1 MREIIISK
9 AEDGEKLKKLCFKYF
24 DKAPQSFTYKM
35 LRKKNITLNGKKA
48 DPEAILRNGDNVK
61 LFLSEETISLFHT
74 ERRGNGLDASDSTVK
89 SKNIFTLNEKN
100 IIYECDDFIII
111 SKPAGILSQK
121 SSPQDYSVNE
131 AVIDHMISSGEIT
144 PDSLNIFR
152 PSVCNRL
159 DRNTSGIITAGK
171 TLKGLRYLND
181 LLSIKNASG
190 VEKKYLTI
198 THGEFDRDGIHD
210 LYYIKD
216 EKENKAVVSDK
227 RSAGASLIKTGFRK
241 IDFNK
246 TSNISLV
253 ECTLYTGKSHQIR
266 VTLQYLG
273 FPVVGDVKY
282 GDRIKDRSLKPRPKR
297 QLLHA
302 YQLKLSDNELFT
314 ADIPEDMNGYME
326 FPRSQRFNL

>member
-35 LRKKNITLNGKKA
+35 LRKKNITLNGRKA
-48 DPEAILRNGDNVK
+48 DPDAVLSTGDSIK
-61 LFLSEETISLFHT
+61 LFLSDETIELFHT
-74 ERRGNGLDASDSTVK
+74 EVSTTGNHIDKK
-89 SKNIFTLNEKN
+89 SLFRLNDGN
-100 IIYECDDFIII
+100 IIYECDDYIII
-111 SKPAGILSQK
+111 NKPAGILSQK
-121 SSPQDYSVNE
+121 SSQDDYSVND
-131 AVIDHMISSGEIT
+131 AVIDYMISCGEIT
-144 PDSLNIFR
+144 DSSLNTFR

-171 TLKGLRYLND
+171 TLKGLRYLSESR
-181 LLSIKNASG
+181 LSKLPES
-190 VEKKYLTI
+190 
-198 THGEFDRDGIHD
+198 
-210 LYYIKD
+210 
-216 EKENKAVVSDK
+216 ENKAVVSDTP
-227 RSAGASLIKTGFRK
+227 STGSVK
-241 IDFNK
+241 IITGLKQLKYNK
-246 TSNISLV
+246 DRNISLV

-282 GDRIKDRSLKPRPKR
+282 GNRQLDRRLSPRPKR

-302 YQLKLSDNELFT
+302 YKLILGDNREYT

>member
-35 LRKKNITLNGKKA
+35 LRKKNITLNGRKA
-48 DPEAILRNGDNVK
+48 DPDAVLSTGDSIK
-61 LFLSEETISLFHT
+61 LFLSDETIELFHT
-74 ERRGNGLDASDSTVK
+74 EVSTIGNHIDKKFL
-89 SKNIFTLNEKN
+89 FRLNDGN
-100 IIYECDDFIII
+100 IIYECDDYIII
-111 SKPAGILSQK
+111 NKPAGILSQK
-121 SSPQDYSVNE
+121 SSQDDYSVND
-131 AVIDHMISSGEIT
+131 AVIDYMISCGEIT
-144 PDSLNIFR
+144 DRSLNTFR

-171 TLKGLRYLND
+171 TLKGLRYLSESLGSKSSSD
-181 LLSIKNASG
+181 T
-190 VEKKYLTI
+190 EKKYLTI
-198 THGEFDRDGIHD
+198 VHGDFNKNGIAE
-210 LYYIKD
+210 LYYKKD
-216 EKENKAVVSDK
+216 ESENKAVVSDTP
-227 RSAGASLIKTGFRK
+227 STGSVK
-241 IDFNK
+241 IITGLKQLKYNK
-246 TSNISLV
+246 DRNISLV

-282 GDRIKDRSLKPRPKR
+282 GNKQLDRRLSPRPKR

-302 YQLKLSDNELFT
+302 YKLILGDNREYT

-326 FPRSQRFNL
+326 FKGSQRFNL